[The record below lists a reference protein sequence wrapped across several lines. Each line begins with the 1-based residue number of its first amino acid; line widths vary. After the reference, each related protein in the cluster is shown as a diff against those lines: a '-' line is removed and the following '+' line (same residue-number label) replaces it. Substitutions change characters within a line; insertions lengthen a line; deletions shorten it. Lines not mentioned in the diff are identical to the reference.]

1 MKTKT
6 TLEDLFQKF
15 HGKETISKTIQIT
28 INSYCFPNSEYVLY
42 LMNLSILPTKRRHW
56 MMEHDKMLF
65 ANDICFQ
72 N

>member
-42 LMNLSILPTKRRHW
+42 LMNLSILPTNG
-56 MMEHDKMLF
+56 DTG
-65 ANDICFQ
+65 
-72 N
+72 